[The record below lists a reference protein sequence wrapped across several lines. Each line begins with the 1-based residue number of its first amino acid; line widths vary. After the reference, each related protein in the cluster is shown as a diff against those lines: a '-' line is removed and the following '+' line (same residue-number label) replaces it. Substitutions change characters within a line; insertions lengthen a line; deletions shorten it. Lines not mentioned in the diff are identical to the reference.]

1 MTPRELEKLL
11 GGYAAGT
18 LSEEE
23 RGALLRASLEDQQ
36 LFDALADEEAL
47 RDALADPVFR
57 GRMRARLR
65 AEEEPGRMEAAAAQP
80 LAMRKAAHSG
90 APREEE
96 NKEEKR
102 HSWWFGWPVAAMAA
116 AAGAVVLV
124 LTLGPWREGREKPLA
139 QMARVEPPP
148 QAEKAPGTDT
158 AKDIPAKQVASAG
171 RASRPKEAEAGPAA
185 EAEAGRKRE
194 EKAAEF
200 SAPAPA
206 AAPAAPAPPPA
217 PAERPAPMMKAVSNE
232 MARDARAGIEVE
244 LERERGG
251 GFEPVRP
258 EELVEGDRVRL
269 VVRSARAG
277 VLEARWTP
285 DAGRERVERVTVA
298 AGSRAAVPAAGAFE
312 PGVEGATVRVR
323 LTPQAVAAA
332 MRSRAQE
339 AAPQD
344 ALADAKKDAEGGG
357 AEAASVEL
365 RLRFRR

>member
-11 GGYAAGT
+11 GGYAAGS

-36 LFDALADEEAL
+36 LFDVLADEEAM

-57 GRMRARLR
+57 GRMRALLR
-65 AEEEPGRMEAAAAQP
+65 AGEEPGWTEAVAA
-80 LAMRKAAHSG
+80 RRVAARPAYRSER
-90 APREEE
+90 PREEE
-96 NKEEKR
+96 HKEEKAR
-102 HSWWFGWPVAAMAA
+102 RSWWFGWPVAAMAA

-124 LTLGPWREGREKPLA
+124 LTLGPWRDGREKPLA
-139 QMARVEPPP
+139 QMARVEPP
-148 QAEKAPGTDT
+148 QAEKAPEPEA
-158 AKDIPAKQVASAG
+158 AKEAPAKRVASEG
-171 RASRPKEAEAGPAA
+171 RASRPKVAEAGPAA
-185 EAEAGRKRE
+185 EAGAGRPRE

-200 SAPAPA
+200 SAPATA

-217 PAERPAPMMKAVSNE
+217 PAERPAPMMKAASNE

-269 VVRSARAG
+269 AVRSARAG
-277 VLEARWTP
+277 VIEARWTP
-285 DAGRERVERVTVA
+285 DAGRERVERAAVA
-298 AGSRAAVPAAGAFE
+298 AGARVVIPAAGAFE
-312 PGVEGATVRVR
+312 PGIEGATVHVR
-323 LTPQAVAAA
+323 LTAPPAATA
-332 MRSRAQE
+332 KRSRAQE
-339 AAPQD
+339 AAGQD
-344 ALADAKKDAEGGG
+344 ALAGARKDAEA
-357 AEAASVEL
+357 AEAGALEL